1 MPRARAARYRSPVAN
16 VPARILVVDDN
27 ALLRTLLTQSLEHAG
42 YEALSAES
50 GEAALE
56 AVRLS
61 PPDLCVVDQMMPGM
75 SGAELIRA
83 LRASPDE
90 RLRTLPAIGLS
101 GFDGAEQELL
111 AAGAAVAVRKPCG
124 VERLLAGVR
133 SALARR
139 PACPV

>member
-1 MPRARAARYRSPVAN
+1 VAKA
-16 VPARILVVDDN
+16 PKRILVVDDN

-61 PPDLCVVDQMMPGM
+61 PPDVCVVDQVMPGM
-75 SGAELIRA
+75 SGSELIRA

-90 RLRTLPAIGLS
+90 RVRSLPAVGLS
-101 GFDGAEQELL
+101 GWEGAERELL

-124 VERLLAGVR
+124 VEPLLAGVR
-133 SALARR
+133 RALARR
-139 PACPV
+139 RRAS

>member
-1 MPRARAARYRSPVAN
+1 VAKA
-16 VPARILVVDDN
+16 PKRILVVDDN

-42 YEALSAES
+42 YEAMSAES

-56 AVRLS
+56 ALQLS
-61 PPDLCVVDQMMPGM
+61 PPDLCVVDQVMPGM

-90 RLRTLPAIGLS
+90 RLRSLPMLGLS
-101 GFDGAEQELL
+101 GWDGAEQELL

-124 VERLLAGVR
+124 VEPLLAGVR
-133 SALARR
+133 RALTRR
-139 PACPV
+139 TPRRA